1 MAGGFGAA
9 SLPLISAIALLAGAV
24 LIILGFAAPFWSHNG
39 IVYVGLWRY
48 GGCVTPEHYDC
59 YSYDQPSL
67 RHIPDWLHATRALE
81 CMAVIFVSIPL
92 VILPVY
98 MYVALGMYYR
108 CMMGSMCIFCLLSC
122 ITGIAGVI
130 VYGINISNTV
140 WNVAW
145 SLICVIVGCAI
156 VFIGFL
162 VLLYSMVSKR
172 PAGITEPY
180 FPTTIYID
188 PKKNKLYTIRLEEDD

>member
-1 MAGGFGAA
+1 
-9 SLPLISAIALLAGAV
+9 
-24 LIILGFAAPFWSHNG
+24 
-39 IVYVGLWRY
+39 
-48 GGCVTPEHYDC
+48 
-59 YSYDQPSL
+59 
-67 RHIPDWLHATRALE
+67 
-81 CMAVIFVSIPL
+81 
-92 VILPVY
+92 
-98 MYVALGMYYR
+98 MYYR